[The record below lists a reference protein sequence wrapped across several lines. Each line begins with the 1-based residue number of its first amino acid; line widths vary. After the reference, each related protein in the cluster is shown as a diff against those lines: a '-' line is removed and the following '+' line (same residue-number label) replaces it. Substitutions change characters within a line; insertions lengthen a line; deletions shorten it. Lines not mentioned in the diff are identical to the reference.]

1 MPLSPCFL
9 AKQTCAWHVLWL
21 VPASRPPSL
30 SSGNCHVLFVAAGC
44 EAQRTALAAGVATT
58 PANLESTSLLLAYGL
73 DVFATRIQPSKA
85 FDSLTDDFP
94 YALLILITTFLLGA
108 VVVLRFMDA
117 SATSKQKWF

>member
-1 MPLSPCFL
+1 M
-9 AKQTCAWHVLWL
+9 
-21 VPASRPPSL
+21 
-30 SSGNCHVLFVAAGC
+30 LFVAAC
-44 EAQRTALAAGVATT
+44 YQAQRTTLAAGVATT

-117 SATSKQKWF
+117 GATSKQKWF